1 VLDAS
6 RPSQIGSGGL
16 FIEEDD
22 HTMRAE
28 LIPDDTVIV
37 IFGGNGDLA
46 RRKLLPSL
54 YHLHAEGLMPRRW
67 RIIGNSRREL
77 ADASYDEFARRAV
90 SEFGRC
96 CIDEDAWRVF
106 ADQLSYVSGEFTP
119 DDPGA
124 LRDAVLA
131 AEREIG
137 GEPRRLFYLSVPP
150 SAFGVI
156 TEALGK
162 SGLADRG
169 RVVFEKPF
177 GVDQASFK
185 QLDETV
191 HHVLDEEQ
199 IYRIDH
205 FLGKET
211 LQNVLALRFANGMF
225 EPVWNRNHI
234 DHVQI
239 DVPETLGIGTRAT
252 FYEATGA
259 LRDMLVTH
267 LFQVLSVIAMEPP
280 IALAPKPLLDEKAK
294 VFESIVPLRADDIVR
309 GQFEGYTDLEGV
321 APDSQIETFVAAR
334 VCVDNWRW
342 AGVPFYLR
350 TGKRMAA
357 SRQTVTLAF
366 TEPPRQMFRDVPL
379 DSPGRNHLTLDL
391 GGDEGIKLL
400 FLAKVPGP
408 SVRLGP
414 ARMAFSYEGSFGS
427 EMIGPY
433 ERLLHDSLMGD
444 RTLFT
449 RADGIARTWELVA
462 DLLKNPPPLHRY
474 AQGSWGPEAA
484 ARLIAPRH
492 WHLPE

>member
-1 VLDAS
+1 MQHADLV
-6 RPSQIGSGGL
+6 P
-16 FIEEDD
+16 EN
-22 HTMRAE
+22 H
-28 LIPDDTVIV
+28 VIV

-54 YHLHAEGLMPRRW
+54 YHLHVEGLLPKRW
-67 RIIGNSRREL
+67 RIIGNSRSEL
-77 ADASYDEFARRAV
+77 TEGAFDEFARRAV
-90 SEFGRC
+90 TEFGMCR
-96 CIDEDAWRVF
+96 IDEDAWKVF
-106 ADQLSYVSGEFTP
+106 ADRLSYVSHDFTP
-119 DDPGA
+119 SDPGPV
-124 LRDAVLA
+124 RDAVLQ
-131 AEREIG
+131 AERDIG
-137 GEPRRLFYLSVPP
+137 GEPTRLFYLSVPP
-150 SAFGVI
+150 QAFGPI

-162 SGLADRG
+162 SGLAKRS

-177 GVDQASFK
+177 GVDQASFEE
-185 QLDETV
+185 LDATV
-191 HHVLDEEQ
+191 HRVLDEDQ

-239 DVPETLGIGTRAT
+239 DVPETLGIGTRAS
-252 FYEATGA
+252 FYEPTGA
-259 LRDMLVTH
+259 LRDMVVTH
-267 LFQVLSVIAMEPP
+267 LFQVLSVIAMDPP
-280 IALAPKPLLDEKAK
+280 VALEARPLLNEKAK
-294 VFESIVPLRADDIVR
+294 VFESITPLRAEDVVR
-309 GQFEGYTDLEGV
+309 GQFEGYTQLDGV
-321 APDSQIETFVAAR
+321 AADSQTETFVAAR
-334 VCVDNWRW
+334 VWVDNWRW

-366 TEPPRQMFRDVPL
+366 AEPPRQMFPDAPL
-379 DSPGRNHLTLDL
+379 DRMPNDHLTLDL
-391 GGDEGIKLL
+391 ADDEGVTLS

-414 ARMAFSYEGSFGS
+414 ARMTFSYSGSFGS

-433 ERLLHDSLMGD
+433 ERLLHDALMGD

-462 DLLKNPPPLHRY
+462 DVLRTPPPLHRY
-474 AQGSWGPEAA
+474 PQGSWGPQEAMD
-484 ARLIAPRH
+484 LIAPRR
-492 WHLPE
+492 WHLPNH

>member
-1 VLDAS
+1 MSD
-6 RPSQIGSGGL
+6 GL
-16 FIEEDD
+16 V
-22 HTMRAE
+22 
-28 LIPDDTVIV
+28 PDDTVIL
-37 IFGGNGDLA
+37 IFGANGDLA

-54 YHLHAEGLMPRRW
+54 YHLHVEGLLPRRW
-67 RIIGNSRREL
+67 QIIGNSRSEL
-77 ADASYDEFARRAV
+77 TDTTFDEIARQAV
-90 SEFGRC
+90 IEFGRRP
-96 CIDEDAWRVF
+96 IDEDAWKVF
-106 ADQLSYVSGEFTP
+106 ADRLSYVSHEFTP
-119 DDPGA
+119 DEPGSV
-124 LRDAVLA
+124 RDAVLA
-131 AEREIG
+131 AERDIG
-137 GEPRRLFYLSVPP
+137 GEPQRLFYLSVPP
-150 SAFGVI
+150 TAFGVI

-162 SGLADRG
+162 FGLADRA
-169 RVVFEKPF
+169 RVIFEKPF
-177 GVDQASFK
+177 GVDRASFE

-191 HHVLDEEQ
+191 HRVLDEDQ

-211 LQNVLALRFANGMF
+211 LQNVLAMRFANGMF

-239 DVPETLGIGTRAT
+239 DVPETLGIGTRAR
-252 FYEATGA
+252 FYEPTGA
-259 LRDMLVTH
+259 LRDMVVTH

-280 IALAPKPLLDEKAK
+280 IALEPKPLLDEKAK
-294 VFESIVPLRADDIVR
+294 VFESMAPLSSGDLVR

-321 APDSQIETFVAAR
+321 APDSPTETFVAAR

-350 TGKRMAA
+350 SGKRMAA

-366 TEPPRQMFRDVPL
+366 AEPPRQMFRDVPIDRL
-379 DSPGRNHLTLDL
+379 PNDHLTLNL
-391 GGDEGIKLL
+391 GGDEGITLS

-414 ARMAFSYEGSFGS
+414 ARMTFSYEGSFGS
-427 EMIGPY
+427 EAIGPY
-433 ERLLHDSLMGD
+433 ERLLHDALMGD

-449 RADGIARTWELVA
+449 RADGIARTWEFVDEVLS
-462 DLLKNPPPLHRY
+462 NPPPLHRY

-484 ARLIAPRH
+484 IDLIAPHR

>member
-1 VLDAS
+1 
-6 RPSQIGSGGL
+6 
-16 FIEEDD
+16 
-22 HTMRAE
+22 MRME
-28 LIPDDTVIV
+28 LVPDDAVIL

-54 YHLHAEGLMPRRW
+54 YHLHVEGLMPQRW
-67 RIIGNSRREL
+67 RIIGNSRSEL
-77 ADASYDEFARRAV
+77 TDATFDEIARDGV
-90 SEFGRC
+90 EQFGRC
-96 CIDEDAWRVF
+96 PINEEAWKVF
-106 ADQLSYVSGEFTP
+106 ADRLTYVSHEFTP
-119 DDPGA
+119 DRPEPV
-124 LRDAVLA
+124 RDAVLA
-131 AEREIG
+131 AERDIG
-137 GEPRRLFYLSVPP
+137 GQAQRLFYLSVPP
-150 SAFGVI
+150 SAFGTI

-162 SGLADRG
+162 AGLTDRA

-177 GVDQASFK
+177 GVDRASFE

-191 HHVLDEEQ
+191 HRVLDEDQ

-239 DVPETLGIGTRAT
+239 DVPEVLGIGTRAA
-252 FYEATGA
+252 FYEPTGA
-259 LRDMLVTH
+259 LRDMIVTH

-280 IALAPKPLLDEKAK
+280 IALEPKPLMDEKAK
-294 VFESIVPLRADDIVR
+294 VFESMAPLRPDDIVR
-309 GQFEGYTDLEGV
+309 GQFDGYRDLDGV
-321 APDSQIETFVAAR
+321 APDSQTETFFAAR
-334 VCVDNWRW
+334 VRVDNWRW

-350 TGKRMAA
+350 TGKRMAV

-366 TEPPRQMFRDVPL
+366 AEPPRQMFRDVPVDHL
-379 DSPGRNHLTLDL
+379 PNDHLTLDL
-391 GGDEGIKLL
+391 GGDEGITLS

-408 SVRLGP
+408 LVRLGP
-414 ARMAFSYEGSFGS
+414 ARMTFSYESSFGS
-427 EMIGPY
+427 EAIGPY
-433 ERLLHDSLMGD
+433 ERLLHDALMGD

-462 DLLKNPPPLHRY
+462 DVLSDPPALHPY
-474 AQGSWGPEAA
+474 AQGSWGPRAA
-484 ARLIAPRH
+484 LDLIAPCR